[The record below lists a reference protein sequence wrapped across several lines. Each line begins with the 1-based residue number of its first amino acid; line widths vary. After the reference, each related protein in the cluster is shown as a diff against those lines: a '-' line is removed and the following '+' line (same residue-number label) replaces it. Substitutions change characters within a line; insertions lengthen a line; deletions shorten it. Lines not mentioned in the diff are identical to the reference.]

1 MIVFSPL
8 LDSGPM
14 STLNFDTI
22 KINVRNDGSARTTL
36 NVSLNATVETIV
48 YDVLTTFRS
57 RSDTSSDEDLST
69 DKYLLKIHGLE
80 EYLPVNATLSELK
93 YVHECLIE
101 NREPSLVLDE
111 LKNVNTQLNTSSR

>member
-1 MIVFSPL
+1 
-8 LDSGPM
+8 M
-14 STLNFDTI
+14 STLNCDTI

-93 YVHECLIE
+93 YVHSCLIE